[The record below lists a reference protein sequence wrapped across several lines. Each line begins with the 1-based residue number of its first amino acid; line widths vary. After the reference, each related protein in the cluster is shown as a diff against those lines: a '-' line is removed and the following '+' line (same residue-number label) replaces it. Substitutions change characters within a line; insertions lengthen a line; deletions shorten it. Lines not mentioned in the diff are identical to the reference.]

1 MLRTLR
7 RIVQEVNS
15 TRDLNQV
22 LEIIVR
28 RVKKA
33 VEADVCSVYLF
44 DDNETKFTL
53 MATDGLNEELVG
65 QVQMSLGTGLVSLVA
80 QRADP
85 LNLDDAQEHPR
96 FQLFTAL
103 NEERFHGFAGIPI
116 THHRKVLGVLVAQ
129 SESRRRFSHDVVNF
143 LVTIAAQLAGAIINA
158 QATRQ
163 IPDLSRPIFS
173 ESDSP
178 KAQAAKSP
186 SSKTESDTTAS
197 SEFRH
202 DYRPLVGQPGA
213 PGVAIGKAVSITSSV
228 SLEAIPDR
236 PVEDIN
242 SEVDI
247 FHLAL
252 ESVRKDIKSLSFQLL
267 SDGMPTEDVA
277 IFDAYLLM
285 LDSNTLIDSTI
296 SKINS
301 GNWAAGALR
310 ETISEHVHLFSEMDN
325 PYLQERVKD
334 IKDLGQ
340 CIFNQMQGTS
350 DLPVDKL
357 SKDAIIV
364 AEDISATLL
373 ADIEK
378 TNIAGIVLKKGSR
391 TSHVAILARAMG
403 IPTVVGVNELPVMQL
418 NGSQLVADGY
428 SGKVYISPPETI
440 IKEFSRLVFQEEQLS
455 EELRELRDK
464 PATTIDAINIPL
476 YANTG
481 LVADISPSKKSG
493 AEGIGLYR
501 TEYPFMIR
509 QRFPGEEEQSKIY
522 EEVLGAFAPRPVVLR
537 TLDIGGDKSLSYFP
551 IEEDNPF
558 LGWRGIRVTLDHPEI
573 FMIQLRAMLIAN
585 IDHNNLNIL
594 FPMVS
599 TYSEVE
605 DAIELLDRA
614 YQELLAEGF
623 QVQMPKVGVMVEVP
637 SMVFQMKRISSIVD
651 FISIGTND
659 LIQYLMAV
667 DRNNASVA
675 DLYESLHPAVL
686 TAIKQVIDDC
696 HQEGVPVS
704 VCGEMAGDPLAAILL
719 LGMSIDS
726 LSTSVASLP
735 RVKWVIRNFLH
746 DEAKEMVEKALLM
759 KDAYVIKKMLTE
771 SLEEKGLGGLI
782 RAGR

>member
-1 MLRTLR
+1 MLQTLR

-15 TRDLNQV
+15 TRDLSQV

-33 VEADVCSVYLF
+33 IEADVCSIYLF
-44 DDNETKFTL
+44 DNDEAKFTL
-53 MATDGLNEELVG
+53 MATDGLNEQLVG
-65 QVQMSLGTGLVSLVA
+65 QVHMESSAGLVSLVA
-80 QRADP
+80 QRTDP

-96 FQLFTAL
+96 FELFTDL
-103 NEERFHGFAGIPI
+103 NEERFHSFTGIPI
-116 THHRKVLGVLVAQ
+116 THHREVLGVLVAQ
-129 SESRRRFSHDVVNF
+129 SESRIRFSHDVVNF
-143 LVTIAAQLAGAIINA
+143 LVTIAAQLAGSIINA

-163 IPDLSRPIFS
+163 TLTLSKQT
-173 ESDSP
+173 DS
-178 KAQAAKSP
+178 KQS
-186 SSKTESDTTAS
+186 TT
-197 SEFRH
+197 FIRQDH
-202 DYRPLVGQPGA
+202 RPLTGQPGS
-213 PGVAIGKAVSITSSV
+213 PGIAVGSAVSITSSF
-228 SLEAIPDR
+228 SLNAVPDR
-236 PVEDIN
+236 PAENIEDEMI
-242 SEVDI
+242 VFRI
-247 FHLAL
+247 AL
-252 ESVRKDIKSLSFQLL
+252 ESVRQDIKSLSSQLL
-267 SDGMPTEDVA
+267 SDGLPTEDVA

-285 LDSNTLIDSTI
+285 LDSNTLIDSTME
-296 SKINS
+296 KIQA

-310 ETISEHVHLFSEMDN
+310 ETISEHIKLFGEMDN

-334 IKDLGQ
+334 IRDLGQ
-340 CIFNQMQGTS
+340 CIFNQMHGINE
-350 DLPVDKL
+350 LPLKKL
-357 SKDAIIV
+357 SKDTIIV

-378 TNIAGIVLKKGSR
+378 TNISGIVLKNGSR

-418 NGSQLVADGY
+418 DGNQLVADGY
-428 SGKVYISPPETI
+428 NGKVYISPPDNI
-440 IKEFSRLVFQEEQLS
+440 IKEYSRLISQEEELS
-455 EELRELRDK
+455 QELRELSDK
-464 PATTIDAINIPL
+464 PATTIDEVTIPL
-476 YANTG
+476 YANSG
-481 LVADISPSKKSG
+481 LVADITPTKESG

-522 EEVLGAFAPRPVVLR
+522 REVMASLAPRPVVLR

-573 FMIQLRAMLIAN
+573 FMIQLRAMLIASVGL
-585 IDHNNLNIL
+585 DNLNIL

-599 TYSEVE
+599 KVSEVE
-605 DAIELLDRA
+605 DAINLLERA
-614 YQELLAEGF
+614 YQELLAEGYN
-623 QVQMPKVGVMVEVP
+623 VEMPKVGVMVEVP
-637 SMVFQMKRISSIVD
+637 SVVFQMRRIASMVD

-667 DRNNASVA
+667 DRNNANVA
-675 DLYESLHPAVL
+675 DLYESLNPAVL
-686 TAIKQVIDDC
+686 TAIKQVIDQA
-696 HQEGVPVS
+696 HQENVPVS

-735 RVKWVIRNFLH
+735 RIKWMIRNYSFH
-746 DEAKEMVEKALLM
+746 EAKGLVDKALTM
-759 KDAYVIKKMLTE
+759 KNAYVIKSMLTSSME
-771 SLEEKGLGGLI
+771 KKGLGGLI

>member
-1 MLRTLR
+1 MLQTLR

-22 LEIIVR
+22 LEIIVQ

-33 VEADVCSVYLF
+33 IEADVCSIYLF
-44 DDNETKFTL
+44 DENETKFIL
-53 MATDGLNEELVG
+53 MATDGLNDELVG
-65 QVQMSLGTGLVSLVA
+65 QVQMAHGAGLVSLVA
-80 QRADP
+80 QRTDP
-85 LNLDDAQEHPR
+85 LNLDDAQEHSR
-96 FQLFTAL
+96 FQLFTDL

-116 THHRKVLGVLVAQ
+116 THHRNVLGVLVAQ
-129 SESRRRFSHDVVNF
+129 SESRSRFSQDVVNF

-158 QATRQ
+158 QATKQ
-163 IPDLSRPIFS
+163 IPKFSRADPSNS
-173 ESDSP
+173 EH
-178 KAQAAKSP
+178 AKP
-186 SSKTESDTTAS
+186 DR
-197 SEFRH
+197 FRLPNDH
-202 DYRPLVGQPGA
+202 RPLIGQPGA
-213 PGVAIGKAVSITSSV
+213 PGVAVGKAVSIAVSV

-236 PVEDIN
+236 PADDIED
-242 SEVDI
+242 EVHI
-247 FHLAL
+247 FNFAL
-252 ESVRKDIKSLSFQLL
+252 ESVRTDIKSLSCQL
-267 SDGMPTEDVA
+267 SQDGLPPEDVA

-285 LDSNTLIDSTI
+285 LDSKTLIGSTI
-296 SKINS
+296 DKIKS

-310 ETISEHVHLFSEMDN
+310 ETISEHVNLFSKMDN
-325 PYLQERVKD
+325 PYLRERIKD

-340 CIFNQMQGTS
+340 CIFNQMQGTNDIPLS
-350 DLPVDKL
+350 KL
-357 SKDAIIV
+357 SKDTIIV

-378 TNIAGIVLKKGSR
+378 TNISGIVLKRGSQ

-418 NGSQLVADGY
+418 DGSQLVADGY
-428 SGKVYISPPETI
+428 SGKVYISPPEAI
-440 IKEFSRLVFQEEQLS
+440 IQEYSRLVFQEEEFSQELK
-455 EELRELRDK
+455 ELRNK
-464 PATTIDAINIPL
+464 PATTLDNVNVPL

-481 LVADISPSKKSG
+481 LVADITPSKDSG

-509 QRFPGEEEQSKIY
+509 QRFPGEEEQSTIY
-522 EEVLGAFAPRPVVLR
+522 REVMSAFAPRPVVLR

-573 FMIQLRAMLIAN
+573 FMIQLRAMLIAS
-585 IDHNNLNIL
+585 IGLNNLHVL

-599 TYSEVE
+599 TVNEVE
-605 DAIELLDRA
+605 DAIHMLEHAWEELLS
-614 YQELLAEGF
+614 EGHL
-623 QVQMPKVGVMVEVP
+623 VRMPKVGVMVEVP
-637 SMVFQMKRISSIVD
+637 SMVFQMRRVASLVD

-667 DRNNASVA
+667 DRNNSNVA

-686 TAIKQVIDDC
+686 IAIKQIIDES
-696 HQEGVPVS
+696 HKEGVPVS
-704 VCGEMAGDPLAAILL
+704 VCCEMAGDPLAAILL

-726 LSTSVASLP
+726 LSASVAALP
-735 RVKWVIRNFLH
+735 RLKWVIRNFSKI
-746 DEAKEMVEKALLM
+746 EAEDLVAKALVM
-759 KDAYVIKKMLTE
+759 KDAHVIKSLLTN

>member
-1 MLRTLR
+1 MLQTLR

-22 LEIIVR
+22 LEIIVQ

-33 VEADVCSVYLF
+33 IEADVCSIYLF
-44 DDNETKFTL
+44 DENETKFIL
-53 MATDGLNEELVG
+53 MATDGLNDELVG
-65 QVQMSLGTGLVSLVA
+65 QVQMAHGAGLVSLVA
-80 QRADP
+80 QRTDP
-85 LNLDDAQEHPR
+85 LNLDDAQEHSR
-96 FQLFTAL
+96 FQLFTDL

-116 THHRKVLGVLVAQ
+116 THHRNVLGVLVAQ
-129 SESRRRFSHDVVNF
+129 SESRSRFSQDVVNF

-158 QATRQ
+158 QATKQ
-163 IPDLSRPIFS
+163 IPKFSRAEP
-173 ESDSP
+173 SDSEH
-178 KAQAAKSP
+178 
-186 SSKTESDTTAS
+186 SKPDR
-197 SEFRH
+197 FRIPNDH
-202 DYRPLVGQPGA
+202 RPLIGQPGA
-213 PGVAIGKAVSITSSV
+213 PGVAVGKAVSIAVSV

-236 PVEDIN
+236 PADDIED
-242 SEVDI
+242 EVHI
-247 FHLAL
+247 FNFAL
-252 ESVRKDIKSLSFQLL
+252 ESVRTDITSLSCQL
-267 SDGMPTEDVA
+267 SQDGLPPEDVA

-285 LDSNTLIDSTI
+285 LDSKTLIGSTI
-296 SKINS
+296 DKIKS

-310 ETISEHVHLFSEMDN
+310 ETISEHVNLFSKMDN
-325 PYLQERVKD
+325 PYLRERIKD

-340 CIFNQMQGTS
+340 CIFNQMQGTNDIPLS
-350 DLPVDKL
+350 KL
-357 SKDAIIV
+357 SKDTIIV

-378 TNIAGIVLKKGSR
+378 TNISGIVLKRGSQ

-418 NGSQLVADGY
+418 DGSQLVADGY
-428 SGKVYISPPETI
+428 SGKVYISPPEAI
-440 IKEFSRLVFQEEQLS
+440 IQEYSRLVSQEEELS
-455 EELRELRDK
+455 QELRELRNK
-464 PATTIDAINIPL
+464 PATTLDNVNVPL

-481 LVADISPSKKSG
+481 LVADITPSKDSG

-509 QRFPGEEEQSKIY
+509 QRFPGEEEQSTIY
-522 EEVLGAFAPRPVVLR
+522 REVMSAFAPRPVVLR

-573 FMIQLRAMLIAN
+573 FMIQLRAMLIAS
-585 IDHNNLNIL
+585 IGLNNLHVL

-599 TYSEVE
+599 TVNEVE
-605 DAIELLDRA
+605 DAIHMLEHAWEELLS
-614 YQELLAEGF
+614 EGHL
-623 QVQMPKVGVMVEVP
+623 VRMPKVGVMVEVP
-637 SMVFQMKRISSIVD
+637 SMVFQMRRVASLVD

-667 DRNNASVA
+667 DRNNSNVA

-686 TAIKQVIDDC
+686 IAIKQIIDES
-696 HQEGVPVS
+696 HKEGVPVS

-726 LSTSVASLP
+726 LSASVAALP
-735 RVKWVIRNFLH
+735 RLKWVIRNFSKI
-746 DEAKEMVEKALLM
+746 EAEDLVAKALVM
-759 KDAYVIKKMLTE
+759 KDAHVIKILLTNA
-771 SLEEKGLGGLI
+771 LEEKGLGGLI